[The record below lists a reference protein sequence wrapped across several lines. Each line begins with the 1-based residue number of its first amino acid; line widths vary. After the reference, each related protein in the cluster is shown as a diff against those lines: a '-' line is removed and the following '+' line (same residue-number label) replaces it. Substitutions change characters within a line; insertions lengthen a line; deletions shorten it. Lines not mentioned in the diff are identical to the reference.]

1 MTIDLSNKENLFSD
15 ESIDVDFGTTKALKK
30 LKTVQSPEVRN
41 FRKEV
46 SNFMVK
52 LIEKLREQSPLK
64 FSLPF
69 YIGSSINYHP

>member
-15 ESIDVDFGTTKALKK
+15 EGIDVDFGTTKALKK

-46 SNFMVK
+46 
-52 LIEKLREQSPLK
+52 
-64 FSLPF
+64 
-69 YIGSSINYHP
+69 